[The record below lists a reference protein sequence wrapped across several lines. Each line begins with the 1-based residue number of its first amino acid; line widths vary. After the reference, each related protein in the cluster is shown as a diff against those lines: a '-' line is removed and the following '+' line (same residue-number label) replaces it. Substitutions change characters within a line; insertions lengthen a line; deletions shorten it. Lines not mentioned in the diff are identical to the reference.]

1 MRISRREFLKR
12 TATITGTSLLGSSA
26 VAHAYEKG
34 GPSIFYTDNTANA
47 RNWKLYEKIESALPK
62 ERYGIL
68 VDTTRCIGC
77 RRCEWACNEWNKN
90 PNKPVAEFE
99 KSVVG
104 KDNVFTKLRR
114 MHAGNFTVVNRFY
127 GSKDGKPIYVKRQCM
142 HCDDPAC
149 LASCFVDAYRKTAI
163 SPVLHLAQVCI
174 GCRYCM
180 IACPFDVPAYEYY
193 EALNP
198 QITKCTMCYD
208 RIVSGFVDL
217 PAGSRRP
224 SSAVPTCVEICPA
237 EALRFGKRSELINV
251 AHERIRNNPGKYV
264 DYVYG
269 ENEVGGTSWL
279 YLSSVPF
286 DEIGLRT
293 DIGNTPIPKFSRSFL
308 SGVKMFEIVGAWPL
322 VFGAYYAISKAR
334 KKHTS
339 SHDTSSEKKGESHGA
354 KH

>member
-1 MRISRREFLKR
+1 MGIDRREFLR
-12 TATITGTSLLGSSA
+12 RAAIAGITLIGGSSP
-26 VAHAYEKG
+26 AYAKNIDKDTILSTG
-34 GPSIFYTDNTANA
+34 NIANE
-47 RNWKLYEKIESALPK
+47 RNWKLYEKTHATITK
-62 ERYGIL
+62 EPYGIL

-90 PNKPVAEFE
+90 PNKPIAEFE

-104 KDNVFTKLRR
+104 KDDAFKNIRR

-127 GSKDGKPIYVKRQCM
+127 SSKDGKPIYVKRHCM
-142 HCDDPAC
+142 HCEDPGC
-149 LASCFVDAYRKTAI
+149 LASCFVDSYRKA
-163 SPVLHLAQVCI
+163 SMGPVLYLPHICV

-180 IACPFDVPAYEYY
+180 VACPFDVPAFEYY

-208 RIVSGFVDL
+208 RIISEVVEL

-237 EALRFGKRSELINV
+237 EVMTFGKRSELINL
-251 AHERIRNNPGKYV
+251 AHERIRNNPGKYI

-269 ENEVGGTSWL
+269 EQEVGGTSWM

-286 DEIGLRT
+286 EEIGFRT
-293 DIGNTPIPKFSRSFL
+293 DIGKTPIPNYSRSFL
-308 SGVKMFEIVGAWPL
+308 FGVKMFEIVGAWPL

-334 KKHTS
+334 EKHQS
-339 SHDTSSEKKGESHGA
+339 SHDTSSEEKGESHGA